1 MLRAIKDFTSS
12 VGTSITV
19 LSHGKIALN
28 PQMASAIRNGLD
40 VKNPEA
46 FLVVNIGKH
55 TTDIVVIK
63 KKRILSLHSIS
74 ISMGNFIEDVILY
87 IGCIHNMRINEP
99 VAERILAAVGAVL
112 PELTDAPKACTVV
125 GPNKLTALPMQIK
138 VSHEEISHCLR
149 LDMDKLSRFIQ
160 RVIEAMPL
168 DWQGQI
174 FRQGIFFIGAGTIL
188 RGLDTHFE
196 TTLNIP
202 CHTM

>member
-1 MLRAIKDFTSS
+1 MSLSQFANRI
-12 VGTSITV
+12 GTSITV

-63 KKRILSLHSIS
+63 KKRIQSLHSIS
-74 ISMGNFIEDVILY
+74 ISMDNFIEDVVVYMGRL
-87 IGCIHNMRINEP
+87 HNMRINEP
-99 VAERILAAVGAVL
+99 VAERILAAVGAVH

-125 GPNKLTALPMQIK
+125 GPNKVTALPMQSKIGY
-138 VSHEEISHCLR
+138 EEISHCLR
-149 LDMDKLSRFIQ
+149 LDIEKLSHFIQ

-202 CHTM
+202 CHTI

>member
-1 MLRAIKDFTSS
+1 MSTLTNLANRI
-12 VGTSITV
+12 GTSFTV

-63 KKRILSLHSIS
+63 KKRIQSLHSIS
-74 ISMGNFIEDVILY
+74 ISMDNFIEDVVVYMGRL
-87 IGCIHNMRINEP
+87 HNMRINEP
-99 VAERILAAVGAVL
+99 VAERILAAVGAVH
-112 PELTDAPKACTVV
+112 PELTDAPKACMVV

>member
-1 MLRAIKDFTSS
+1 MSTLTNLANRI
-12 VGTSITV
+12 GTSFTV

-63 KKRILSLHSIS
+63 KKRIQSLHSIS
-74 ISMGNFIEDVILY
+74 ISMDNFIEDVVVYMGRL
-87 IGCIHNMRINEP
+87 HNMRINEP
-99 VAERILAAVGAVL
+99 VAERILAAVGAVH

-125 GPNKLTALPMQIK
+125 GPNKVTALPMQSEIGY
-138 VSHEEISHCLR
+138 EEISHCLR
-149 LDMDKLSRFIQ
+149 LDIEKLSRFIQ

-188 RGLDTHFE
+188 RGLDTYFE

>member
-1 MLRAIKDFTSS
+1 MIFLSQLANRI
-12 VGTSITV
+12 GTSFTV

-63 KKRILSLHSIS
+63 KKRIQSLHSIS
-74 ISMGNFIEDVILY
+74 ISMDNFIEDVVVYMGRL
-87 IGCIHNMRINEP
+87 HNMRINEP
-99 VAERILAAVGAVL
+99 VAERILAAVGAVH

-125 GPNKLTALPMQIK
+125 GPNKVTALPMQSEIGY
-138 VSHEEISHCLR
+138 EEISHCLR
-149 LDMDKLSRFIQ
+149 LDIEKLSRFIQ

-188 RGLDTHFE
+188 RGLDTYFE